1 MAIHALI
8 GIGPYRP
15 TPHTKNIATAVLQEQ
30 FQIMWN
36 RRLTHTCALPKN
48 IIVRENIYRI
58 HKLPQG
64 WKDVSSAGD
73 LIGPRCHQEPKVEAP
88 VLFGGNHDNAY
99 LEDFRAPGRRECHYV

>member
-15 TPHTKNIATAVLQEQ
+15 TPHTKNIATAVLQES

-36 RRLTHTCALPKN
+36 RSLTHTCSPKN

-58 HKLPQG
+58 HKLLQVGKTFP
-64 WKDVSSAGD
+64 
-73 LIGPRCHQEPKVEAP
+73 AP
-88 VLFGGNHDNAY
+88 
-99 LEDFRAPGRRECHYV
+99 ET